1 MDLLKPDTQM
11 EIHEGCEAA
20 ECVTE
25 EGMECPFMR
34 IFKGGRDRQ
43 MDV

>member
-1 MDLLKPDTQM
+1 MDLLKPDTRM
-11 EIHEGCEAA
+11 EISEGCEAA

-25 EGMECPFMR
+25 EGMEWPFVH
-34 IFKGGRDRQ
+34 IFKDGRDRQ